1 MISLTVA
8 SRSINIWF
16 VRVYVRH
23 VWAVEPTSLCCYIP
37 KVFGDTGTVG
47 GVASCWRALGVG

>member
-1 MISLTVA
+1 VISLTVA

-47 GVASCWRALGVG
+47 GVASCWRA